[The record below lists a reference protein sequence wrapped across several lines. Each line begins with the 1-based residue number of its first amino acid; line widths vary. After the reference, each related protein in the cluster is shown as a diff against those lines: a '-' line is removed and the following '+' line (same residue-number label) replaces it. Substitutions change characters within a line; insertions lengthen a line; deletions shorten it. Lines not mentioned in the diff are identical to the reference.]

1 MNAAVGHAWMHLAV
15 VLMVA
20 ALLPRA
26 DLHCFFDTMVGA
38 SAMGAILPPSLS
50 SVSCLRQKPEGIFFF
65 S

>member
-1 MNAAVGHAWMHLAV
+1 MHLAV

-20 ALLPRA
+20 ALLLRA

-38 SAMGAILPPSLS
+38 SAMGAILPPPSLS
-50 SVSCLRQKPEGIFFF
+50 SVSCLRQKLEGMGFFF

>member
-1 MNAAVGHAWMHLAV
+1 MHLAV

-20 ALLPRA
+20 ALLLRA

-38 SAMGAILPPSLS
+38 SAMGAILPPTTTPFPLSLACAKS
-50 SVSCLRQKPEGIFFF
+50 LRGWGFFF